1 MKVKRKI
8 ILFFIELETDSS
20 FFYYLFLIQNKT
32 FLIRNENENK
42 SETKAEVKLI

>member
-20 FFYYLFLIQNKT
+20 FFLFIFNTKQNIFIMKW
-32 FLIRNENENK
+32 K
-42 SETKAEVKLI
+42 